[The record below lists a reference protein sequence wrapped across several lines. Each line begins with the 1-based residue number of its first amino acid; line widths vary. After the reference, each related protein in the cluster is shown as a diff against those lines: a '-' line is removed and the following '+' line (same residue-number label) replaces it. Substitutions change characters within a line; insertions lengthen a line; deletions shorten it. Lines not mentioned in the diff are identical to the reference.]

1 MYILALPNKIHPYIL
16 LGVEGLSKNFSFW
29 TVSLS
34 LFAMLKIKLLMSKD
48 LIFNSRGCWKSNQL
62 LRHPHRFWAKPRTS
76 VSVLTASFS
85 LTPKTSLLWQDVSG
99 FKQYRVAAIYNL
111 HAVNCLA
118 RWYVLTAGK
127 CGTLIRRD
135 KGAGIAGVWKAYC
148 IGDTDKRVGAD
159 DNKGM

>member
-1 MYILALPNKIHPYIL
+1 MIEIKTIWIEVSLDLICDVVMKNVHPCPAQQNTSVYFV
-16 LGVEGLSKNFSFW
+16 GRRVFCLSK
-29 TVSLS
+29 
-34 LFAMLKIKLLMSKD
+34 K
-48 LIFNSRGCWKSNQL
+48 
-62 LRHPHRFWAKPRTS
+62 HRFCAEPRSS
-76 VSVLTASFS
+76 VSVLAASFS

-99 FKQYRVAAIYNL
+99 FKQYRVAAIYNI

-135 KGAGIAGVWKAYC
+135 KGAGTAGVWKAYC